1 MYFNREL
8 SWLRFN
14 TRVLDQACDTRLPL
28 LERLKFL
35 AIYGTNLDE
44 FYMIRVAGLKH
55 LADNNMEAT
64 SLDGLSPR
72 EQLERIHAYVS
83 TEQKIV
89 QKQFL
94 GLKESLSKHGL
105 SLKSV
110 AGLPAKYLHK
120 IQAYFRTHLYPIVVP
135 TLLDLNRPFPFVR
148 NLSFGLVF
156 ELERKD
162 GEIVYGVVKIPS
174 LLKRFVQI
182 DTGVFVAVEE
192 IVQKCAPLLFE
203 GYTILESMVFRITC
217 DADMEIIEDEGH
229 DLVDRISEG
238 LRTRDRGEAVRLEVG
253 GGSVHLRQILSAQM
267 PGVTLYPSRILLD
280 LGRLW
285 ELVGL
290 KDHTRLKAPV
300 FVPKILPPLSGIDF
314 LDSRAFFELL
324 DQQDILL
331 FHPYESFDPIVHFI
345 QNAAEDKDVVSI
357 RMTLYRVGKE
367 SPIVKAL
374 TEAAPYK
381 QVSVLVEL
389 KARFDE
395 ENNLHWAR
403 ALENAGAH
411 VIYGVSHLKVHAKVA
426 LVVRQVGDA
435 LKEYVHVSTGNYNTA
450 SAKVYTD
457 LSLLSA
463 NAKIAHDTLK
473 LFHSLGTG
481 VSAKTHLSTLYMA
494 PKQIKHKILSS
505 ITHEM
510 GLKRKGR
517 IIFKVNALVDK
528 DIIDCLY
535 KASQAGVRIDLL
547 VRGIC
552 CLRPQVKSL
561 SENIRV
567 FSIVGKYLEHARI
580 YYFAHDTHKLYFSSA
595 DMMPRNLQKRVE
607 LLVPATSKA
616 IQRKMLHILHL
627 QLKDN
632 AQTYALQASGEYA
645 RLSSTKPPL
654 NAQLLYEK
662 IVSTADDT

>member
-14 TRVLDQACDTRLPL
+14 TRVLDQACDERLPL

-55 LADNNMEAT
+55 LADNNMAT
-64 SLDGLSPR
+64 ASLDGLSPR

-94 GLKESLSKHGL
+94 SLKETLSKQGL

-110 AGLPAKYLHK
+110 ASLPARYLPK
-120 IQAYFRTHLYPIVVP
+120 LQDYFHTHLYPIVVP

-148 NLSFGLVF
+148 NLSFGLVLT
-156 ELERKD
+156 LER
-162 GEIVYGVVKIPS
+162 GEGEMVYGAVKIPS
-174 LLKRFVQI
+174 LLKRFVEVDI
-182 DTGVFVAVEE
+182 GVFVAIEE
-192 IVQKCAPLLFE
+192 IVQKYAPLLFE
-203 GYTILESMVFRITC
+203 GYTILESMAFRITC

-229 DLVDRISEG
+229 DLVDRISEE
-238 LRTRDRGEAVRLEVG
+238 LRIRDRGEAVRLEVG
-253 GGSVHLRQILSAQM
+253 GGNAHLRQILSAQM
-267 PGVTLYPSRILLD
+267 PGVTLHPSRILLD

-285 ELVGL
+285 ELVGR
-290 KDHTRLKAPV
+290 KEYAQLKAPV
-300 FVPKILPPLSGIDF
+300 FVPKILPPLNGIDL
-314 LDSRAFFELL
+314 LDSKAFFDLL

-331 FHPYESFDPIVHFI
+331 FHPYESFDPIVRFI
-345 QNAAEDKDVVSI
+345 QHASADKNVVAI

-426 LVVRQVGDA
+426 LVVRQVGES
-435 LKEYVHVSTGNYNTA
+435 LKEYVHVSTGNYNTL

-463 NAKIAHDTLK
+463 NPKIAHDTLK

-481 VSAKTHLSTLYMA
+481 VSARTHLSTLFMA
-494 PKQIKHKILSS
+494 PRQIKSKVLDS
-505 ITHEM
+505 IAREM
-510 GLKRKGR
+510 SFKHKGR
-517 IIFKVNALVDK
+517 IIFKANELVDK

-535 KASQAGVRIDLL
+535 QASQAGVKIDLL

-552 CLRPQVKSL
+552 CLRPQVKGV

-580 YYFAHDTHKLYFSSA
+580 YYFAHDTSKLYFSSA
-595 DMMPRNLQKRVE
+595 DMMPRNLEKRVE
-607 LLVPATSKA
+607 LFVPATSKA

-632 AQTYALQASGEYA
+632 AQTYALQTGGNYV
-645 RLSSTKPPL
+645 RLTPTNTPL
-654 NAQLLYEK
+654 NAQILYEE
-662 IVSTADDT
+662 IVSNIK